1 MSPAPIALFAYNRP
15 AHLAR
20 TLAAL
25 RKNELA
31 AQTDLH
37 IFSDGPKSDKDA
49 PLVDAVRA
57 SLRDVPG
64 FKSVSV
70 VPRPANVGLANSII
84 QGVSDVCERSG
95 RLVVLE
101 DDMVTS
107 PWFLRYMN
115 DGLKTYESDPEVIS
129 IHGYVYP
136 VQSSLPETFF
146 LRGADCWGWATWAR
160 GWKLFNP
167 DGSALLTQL
176 EQRELTHA
184 FDFDGAYAYT
194 AMLRGQI
201 AGQNNSWAIR
211 WYASAFLLDKLTLYP
226 GRSLVQNI
234 GLDASGTHCGSSEE
248 FTTLLAPKPV
258 VIRRQS
264 PKEDRTARRQIADHL
279 RGGPTPARKSWW
291 SQLFKRTPAPS
302 T

>member
-15 AHLAR
+15 AHLGR
-20 TLAAL
+20 TLEAL

-37 IFSDGPKSDKDA
+37 IFSDGPKSDTDA
-49 PLVDAVRA
+49 PLVEAVRA

-64 FKSVSV
+64 FKSVTV

-84 QGVSDVCERSG
+84 QGVTEVCDRSG
-95 RLVVLE
+95 RVIVLE

-115 DGLKTYESDPEVIS
+115 DGLTAYESDPEVIS
-129 IHGYVYP
+129 IHGYIYP
-136 VQSSLPETFF
+136 VPGTLPETFL

-160 GWKLFNP
+160 SWQLFNA
-167 DGSALLTQL
+167 DGAALLAQL

-184 FDFDGAYAYT
+184 FDFDGAYGYT
-194 AMLRGQI
+194 EMLRGQI

-211 WYASAFLLDKLTLYP
+211 WHASAFLADKLTLYP

-234 GLDASGTHCGSSEE
+234 GLDSSGTHCGSSEE
-248 FTTLLAPKPV
+248 FTTLLASQPV
-258 VIRRQS
+258 TIRRQRL
-264 PKEDRTARRQIADHL
+264 KENTSARRQIADHL
-279 RGGPTPARKSWW
+279 RGGPPPARKSWW
-291 SQLFKRTPAPS
+291 SQLFKRTPATS
-302 T
+302 A